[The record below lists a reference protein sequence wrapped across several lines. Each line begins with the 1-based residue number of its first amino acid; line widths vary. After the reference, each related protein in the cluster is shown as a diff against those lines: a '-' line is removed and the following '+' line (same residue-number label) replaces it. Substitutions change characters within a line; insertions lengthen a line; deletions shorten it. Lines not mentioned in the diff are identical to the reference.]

1 MIQTNR
7 LTKTFDNT
15 KALDEISIGIT
26 DGSIYGLV
34 GTNGS
39 GKSTL
44 LRLISGVYRPDGGT
58 IEINGV
64 EPFENTAV
72 KDSVTLVP
80 DELYFFSHSTMNDM
94 AKFYASLKTGFDH
107 GYYDFLCS
115 KFPIDPKKRIAT
127 FSKGMKRQ
135 AALMLAL
142 ASRPRYLLLDEA
154 FDGLDPVIRAAV
166 RKILADQ
173 IYERGMTVI
182 ISSHNLRE
190 LEDLCDHIGL
200 LHGGK
205 IVFEREIDESKLGFC
220 KVQVAFSTPPDP
232 SVFDN
237 LNVLQKQSTGSIT
250 TLIVRGNSRDVSAY
264 FEEHNA
270 ILAESVPLTLEE
282 VFIYEMEAAGYDYGN
297 IIF

>member
-1 MIQTNR
+1 MIQTNH
-7 LTKTFDNT
+7 LTKTFDGA

-58 IEINGV
+58 IEING
-64 EPFENTAV
+64 ERPFENTAV

-80 DELYFFSHSTMNDM
+80 DELYFFSHSTMDDM
-94 AKFYASLKTGFDH
+94 AKFYANLKTGFDRD
-107 GYYDFLCS
+107 YYSFLCT

-135 AALMLAL
+135 AALILAL

-173 IYERGMTVI
+173 IYERGLTVI

-200 LHGGK
+200 LHNGK
-205 IVFEREIDESKLGFC
+205 IIFEREIDESKLGFC

-232 SVFDN
+232 AVFDN
-237 LNVLQKQSTGSIT
+237 LNVLQKQNTGSIT
-250 TLIVRGNSRDVSAY
+250 TLIVRGNSRDTSAY
-264 FEEHNA
+264 FEQHGA
-270 ILAESVPLTLEE
+270 LLAESVPLTLEE

>member
-1 MIQTNR
+1 MIQTNC
-7 LTKTFDNT
+7 LTKTFGDAR
-15 KALDEISIGIT
+15 ALDEISVGIA

-44 LRLISGVYRPDGGT
+44 LRLISGIYRPDGGT
-58 IEINGV
+58 IEING
-64 EPFENTAV
+64 EQPFENTAV
-72 KDSVTLVP
+72 KDCVTLVP
-80 DELYFFSHSTMNDM
+80 DELYFFSHSTMDDM
-94 AKFYASLKTGFDH
+94 AKFYEHTKSGFDRS
-107 GYYDFLCS
+107 YYDFLCE
-115 KFPIDPKKRIAT
+115 KFPIHAKKRIST

-135 AALMLAL
+135 AALITAL
-142 ASRPRYLLLDEA
+142 ATRPKYLLLDEA
-154 FDGLDPVIRAAV
+154 FDGLDPVIRAVV

-200 LHGGK
+200 LHMGK
-205 IVFEREIDESKLGFC
+205 VVFEREIDESKLGFC

-232 SVFDN
+232 AVYDRLSI
-237 LNVLQKQSTGSIT
+237 LQRQSTGSIT
-250 TLIVRGNSRDVSAY
+250 TLIARGGSREITAY
-264 FEEHNA
+264 FESQGA
-270 ILAESVPLTLEE
+270 LLVESVPLTLEE